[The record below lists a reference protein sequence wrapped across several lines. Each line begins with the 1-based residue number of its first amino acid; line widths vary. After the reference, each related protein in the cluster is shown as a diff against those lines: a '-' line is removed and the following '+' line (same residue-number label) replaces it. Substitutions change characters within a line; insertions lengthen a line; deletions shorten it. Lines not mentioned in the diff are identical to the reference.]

1 MTFSFFSDEIVKHV
15 FTLTISIMK
24 KLAIPLLL
32 LLVGVALTA
41 FSFISG
47 GSTSGELDVEI
58 VKTST
63 IMPAAHNVYA
73 NPDALN
79 GKYFLFKTKIT
90 NNTNIALEDVTVRYR
105 IPGYIDWTELD
116 VIGEMYQGQTASVL
130 CYPKFKEDI
139 AEKTAES
146 TEKAEIEISWDGA
159 EEDDI
164 VEEDFSFRI
173 SNRNEYM
180 FTNIPSEEIAGWGDV
195 YNNDALLACFVTP
208 NDPIVKYYTQ
218 NIQEK
223 ILKGE
228 AAGVT
233 KDPKEAVRF
242 LAGIYQATMQ
252 SGMVYSGT
260 KGIPESLQ
268 DVSQLSQHN
277 RLPREVITGNTGL
290 CLELSLLYASVLS
303 NAGLDPIIFL
313 VPGHAYPGFKLN
325 GQFYALEATGIGG
338 EGLGGSMSVE
348 QAFEKGMK
356 QLGEFM
362 QYAQQGDPRYTLV
375 DIHAVNLDGATPMNL
390 KDDDFLRKKVDDI
403 VANWSSKLN
412 MSNNAI
418 AQNSGGG
425 NASNNSTNSGGSASS
440 GLSFSIPRGWQT
452 YQYPYPDL
460 PILTAQVVSPSQEV
474 VVSVFDVQTS
484 SAQVAL
490 QTVATG
496 LSYYGSELQYQING
510 NQIVGQTYSQN
521 GTLNWVGKTVRG
533 PNGMRFVAVGSY
545 DYLYNQNSSVINQI
559 FKSIR

>member
-1 MTFSFFSDEIVKHV
+1 
-15 FTLTISIMK
+15 MK

-79 GKYFLFKTKIT
+79 GKHFLFKTKIT

>member
-1 MTFSFFSDEIVKHV
+1 
-15 FTLTISIMK
+15 MK

-116 VIGEMYQGQTASVL
+116 VIGEMYQGQTASVFNF
-130 CYPKFKEDI
+130 KFKEDI

>member
-390 KDDDFLRKKVDDI
+390 KDDDFLRKKV
-403 VANWSSKLN
+403 
-412 MSNNAI
+412 
-418 AQNSGGG
+418 
-425 NASNNSTNSGGSASS
+425 
-440 GLSFSIPRGWQT
+440 
-452 YQYPYPDL
+452 
-460 PILTAQVVSPSQEV
+460 
-474 VVSVFDVQTS
+474 
-484 SAQVAL
+484 
-490 QTVATG
+490 
-496 LSYYGSELQYQING
+496 
-510 NQIVGQTYSQN
+510 
-521 GTLNWVGKTVRG
+521 
-533 PNGMRFVAVGSY
+533 
-545 DYLYNQNSSVINQI
+545 
-559 FKSIR
+559 

>member
-1 MTFSFFSDEIVKHV
+1 
-15 FTLTISIMK
+15 MK

-90 NNTNIALEDVTVRYR
+90 NNTNKTLEDVTVRYR

-403 VANWSSKLN
+403 VAAWSTNGLN

-418 AQNSGGG
+418 AQNSSGGG
-425 NASNNSTNSGGSASS
+425 NNSGGSSNSS
-440 GLSFSIPRGWQT
+440 NGGNTVSRGLSFSIPSGWQT

-474 VVSVFDVQTS
+474 VVSVFDVQTNS
-484 SAQVAL
+484 PQVAL
-490 QTVATG
+490 QTVANG
-496 LSYYGSELQYQING
+496 LAYYGSEIQYQFNG

-521 GTLNWVGKTVRG
+521 GTLNWIGKTVKG
-533 PNGMRFVAVGSY
+533 PNGLRFVAVGSY
-545 DYLYNQNSSVINQI
+545 DYLYNQNSSQINQI
-559 FKSIR
+559 FNSIR

>member
-1 MTFSFFSDEIVKHV
+1 
-15 FTLTISIMK
+15 MK
-24 KLAIPLLL
+24 KLAIPLFL
-32 LLVGVALTA
+32 LLVGVGLTA

-47 GSTSGELDVEI
+47 GSTSGDLDVEI

-63 IMPAAHNVYA
+63 LMPAAHNVYA

-90 NNTNIALEDVTVRYR
+90 NNTNKTLEDVTVRYR
-105 IPGYIDWTELD
+105 IPGHIDWTELE
-116 VIGEMYQGQTASVL
+116 VIGEMYRGQTASVV
-130 CYPKFKEDI
+130 CYPKFNESI

-146 TEKAEIEISWDGA
+146 TEKAEIEITWDGA

-180 FTNIPSEEIAGWGDV
+180 FTNIPSEEIAGWGDI

-242 LAGIYQATMQ
+242 LAGIYQATLQ

-356 QLGEFM
+356 QLEEFM

-390 KDDDFLRKKVDDI
+390 KDDEFLRKKVDDI
-403 VANWSSKLN
+403 VASWSNGGLT

-425 NASNNSTNSGGSASS
+425 NTSTNTGGTASS
-440 GLSFSIPRGWQT
+440 GLSFAIPRGWQT
-452 YQYPYPDL
+452 YQYPYPDM
-460 PILTAQVVSPSQEV
+460 PILTAQVISPSQEV
-474 VVSVFDVQTS
+474 VVSVFDIQTS
-484 SAQVAL
+484 STQQAL
-490 QTVATG
+490 QAVANG
-496 LSYYGSELQYQING
+496 LSYYGSEIQYQING
-510 NQIVGQTYSQN
+510 NQVVGQTYSQN
-521 GTLNWVGKTVRG
+521 GTLNWVGKTLRG
-533 PNGMRFVAVGSY
+533 PNGLRFVAVGSY
-545 DYLYNQNSSVINQI
+545 DYLYNQNSAVINQI
-559 FKSIR
+559 FNSIR